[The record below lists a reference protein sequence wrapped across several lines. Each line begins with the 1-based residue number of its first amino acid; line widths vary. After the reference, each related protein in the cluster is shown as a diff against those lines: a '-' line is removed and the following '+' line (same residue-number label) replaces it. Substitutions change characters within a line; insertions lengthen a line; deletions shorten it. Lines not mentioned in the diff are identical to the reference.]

1 MDEKRRFSRILFATS
16 ARLLQGEQVWETKIL
31 DLCLNGALVDTP
43 NAFSPDDSPISLVF
57 CLPESDIEITM
68 DVGVILNER
77 NKLRLECLHID
88 IDSIS
93 HLKRMVEL
101 NLGDTEL
108 LHRELAL
115 FIEEHEHAHNI
126 N

>member
-1 MDEKRRFSRILFATS
+1 MDEKRRFSRFLFATS
-16 ARLLQGEQVWETKIL
+16 AHLYQGDAVWETKIL
-31 DLCLNGALVDTP
+31 DLCLNGALVETP
-43 NAFSPDDSPISLVF
+43 PDFEPNNTALSLVF
-57 CLPESDIEITM
+57 FLPDSEIKITM
-68 DVGVILNER
+68 EVGIIVKDTVN
-77 NKLRLECLHID
+77 LRLECLHID

-115 FIEEHEHAHNI
+115 FIEEHEHAHGI
-126 N
+126 

>member
-16 ARLLQGEQVWETKIL
+16 AHLYQGDNTWETKIL

-43 NAFSPDDSPISLVF
+43 PNFTPVDTPLSLVF
-57 CLPESDIEITM
+57 RLPGSDIELTM
-68 DVGVILNER
+68 EVGIIVNE
-77 NKLRLECLHID
+77 NAKLRLECLHID

-108 LHRELAL
+108 LYRELAI
-115 FIEEHEHAHNI
+115 FIEDHEHQH
-126 N
+126 

>member
-16 ARLLQGEQVWETKIL
+16 ARLFQGEHTWETKIF
-31 DLCLNGALVDTP
+31 DLCLNGALVETP
-43 NAFSPDDSPISLVF
+43 KAFSPDDSPLSLRF

-68 DVGVILNER
+68 QVGVIL
-77 NKLRLECLHID
+77 KDKQHLRLECLHID

-115 FIEEHEHAHNI
+115 FIEEHEHAHDI